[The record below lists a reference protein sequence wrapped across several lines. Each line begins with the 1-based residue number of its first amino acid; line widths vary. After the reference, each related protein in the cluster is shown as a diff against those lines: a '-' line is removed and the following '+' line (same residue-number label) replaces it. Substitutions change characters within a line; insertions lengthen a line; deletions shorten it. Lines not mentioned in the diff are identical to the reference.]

1 MKEITIGNKKYKIK
15 YTIRALFVYEQI
27 TGKAFKIETLLDNYI
42 FYYSMLIA
50 NNPDDVID
58 WDEFINLLDDNPNLL
73 QEFGNILSDQEK
85 KDKVFEVEEG
95 NKKKN

>member
-1 MKEITIGNKKYKIK
+1 MKEIIINDKKYKIK
-15 YTIRALFVYEQI
+15 YTIRALFVWEQI
-27 TGKAFKIETLLDNYI
+27 TGKAFKIESLLDNYI

-95 NKKKN
+95 NKKKD